1 LNGYLLDTNI
11 VSEVRKPKPNRA
23 VVEWLQRADANS
35 IHISVVTL
43 GELQQGVEITRTQDV
58 AKASEIEKWIDGLA
72 ATMQILPLDGS
83 CLREW
88 ARLMIGKPATLS
100 NDCLIAATARV
111 HNLTVVTRNTRD
123 FELFGVAL
131 INPFEPPV

>member
-1 LNGYLLDTNI
+1 LNDYLLDTNI

-23 VVEWLQRADANS
+23 LIEWLQRADPKT
-35 IHISVVTL
+35 IYISVVTL
-43 GELQQGVEITRTQDV
+43 GELQHGVEITRTQDP

-72 ATMQILPLDGS
+72 ATMQILPLDGA

-88 ARLMIGKPATLS
+88 ARLMLGKPITLT

-111 HNLTVVTRNTRD
+111 HDLTVVTRNTRD
-123 FELFGVAL
+123 FESFGLRLV
-131 INPFEPPV
+131 NPFEAHI